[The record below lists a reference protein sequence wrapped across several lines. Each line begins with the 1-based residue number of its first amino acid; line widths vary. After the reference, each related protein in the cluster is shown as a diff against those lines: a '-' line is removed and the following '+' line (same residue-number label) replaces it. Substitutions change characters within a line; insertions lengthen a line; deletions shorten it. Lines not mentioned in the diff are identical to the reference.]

1 MGVEICHICKKRSIF
16 VAVKVKEMKK
26 FYYLIASMAIFCCVG
41 CANDLID
48 SEVVTTPK
56 DVVLT
61 VDVAQSSTKVS
72 LGDREQNGGYKAYWD
87 EGDRISVNGNISEVA
102 DISAS
107 NGCSAQFEFHDVI
120 LNYPYNVLYPASESG
135 IINFAEQQQYRS
147 GSFVSGTTPMYAR
160 VASLN
165 EGIKLQHLSGVLRF
179 SIVGDKEGT
188 ILKNMVVKA
197 GEGKIAGSF
206 TIDFEGGTIAP
217 TESAVSTL
225 EYSFGE
231 GLALATNRAEEFFVV
246 MPHGDF
252 GMCSAELHTTDGRT
266 MVVRFN
272 TAASSAIKAGVIRE
286 YAAVTFSSGAV
297 YTLQPFVVEDDE
309 MEFNAGMYAVK
320 PTTVD
325 GDVLVINTP
334 GELMW
339 LCCNKPFVGGVSY
352 NKIRIGQ
359 NIDLSIYPN
368 ILLPAIKLVEGAEV
382 DGNGKEIIGLK
393 MDSSASAIFGNV
405 DNINIHNLTLTNCS
419 VRTTVETGAGLLVGV
434 ANKGLTVNDVT
445 FNNCSVVAP
454 CKIGLVAGALHTG
467 TFIISGVTANGG
479 LVETSF
485 VSGKSGLA
493 GGLVG
498 CIAKNGD
505 GETTSVATFT
515 NCTTSAVV
523 KSYMESADYL
533 YGKMVGQLGGYNGS
547 EKLYFENCNASEATL
562 VSLYDQGAKLAEK
575 ARLTYCEACR
585 ADFCETTLTSATDYL
600 LGGERYCRGEVYID
614 GQRFIAEWDGI
625 RSVTMLTE
633 SVDGITRYLV
643 QSPYDLAKAQGAK
656 YSTTKALVFKS
667 DVDMGKHIFKP
678 IEYVIN
684 LDGENHSLYNLKVD
698 VVHKASSNYGAGF
711 IVYANNA
718 ATHKDLT
725 FVGADVNCSHD
736 SSLPSPAYGVTED
749 KGEGNAYAG
758 VLVSRSW
765 RTAIKDDAGNTT
777 GYTNYNVSNIHVRDS
792 KVRGVCKVGGLIGAC
807 RGQVY
812 MDNCSVDNSTIE
824 NYDPK
829 VANYYT
835 MKKSISASFMGDYIV
850 EGLQWWYTAGECGGL
865 IGFLEAHYAE
875 ITNCSVTNSR
885 INCTGQPNKE
895 VVANVWKSSSF
906 TEGAYASG
914 KSITMSAT
922 TTIAGRHVN
931 QFIGDVRSRRTE
943 TQANNG
949 TGEYTNKILNYTVS
963 GNSYNGVPA
972 DGANEYN
979 HNYATDK
986 YCEVVGC
993 AYYTGVDLTIL
1004 IVSTHVSE
1012 CAGTLIFSPKG
1023 GSEVTLT
1030 EAVGKGNNMD
1040 WFGGDGKTRSGSS
1053 YYPEAP
1059 QN

>member
-1 MGVEICHICKKRSIF
+1 
-16 VAVKVKEMKK
+16 MKK
-26 FYYLIASMAIFCCVG
+26 FYL
-41 CANDLID
+41 LT
-48 SEVVTTPK
+48 VVTLLCCIGCVNEPYDEQMGAQLPQ

-61 VDVAQSSTKVS
+61 VAVQSPSRVV
-72 LGDREQNGGYKAYWD
+72 LGDKDANGGYSATWSA
-87 EGDRISVNGNISEVA
+87 GDKISVNGYISEEAV
-102 DISAS
+102 ISEE
-107 NGCSAQFEFHDVI
+107 NGGVAQFEIKNAV
-120 LNYPYNVLYPASESG
+120 LNYPYNVLYPASANSVV
-135 IINFAEQQQYRS
+135 NFAAEQNYVE
-147 GSFVSGTTPMYAR
+147 GSFESGTTPMYAS
-160 VASLN
+160 VADVN
-165 EGIKLQHLSGVLRF
+165 KGINLKHLGAVLKFNFKGAESGVVLK
-179 SIVGDKEGT
+179 SMT
-188 ILKNMVVKA
+188 IESGNGAIA
-197 GEGKIAGSF
+197 GEFA
-206 TIDFEGGTIAP
+206 IDFATGKVTPSSSATSTI
-217 TESAVSTL
+217 EL
-225 EYSFGE
+225 NFGD
-231 GLALATNRAEEFFVV
+231 GLALSVEEAKSFFVAL
-246 MPHGDF
+246 PSGDF
-252 GMCSAELHTTDGRT
+252 GLCSATLCTTDNREMG
-266 MVVRFN
+266 VRFN
-272 TAASSAIKAGVIRE
+272 TSGSSALRAGVVRE
-286 YAAVTFSSGAV
+286 YGAV
-297 YTLQPFVVEDDE
+297 SFKEGMQYTLTPYGCEEDELIVDN
-309 MEFNAGMYAVK
+309 NAYVAA

-325 GDVLVINTP
+325 GEWLVINTP
-334 GELMW
+334 QELMW
-339 LCCNKPFVGGVSY
+339 LCANTPVVEGKQY
-352 NKIRIGQ
+352 NKIRIGED
-359 NIDLSIYPN
+359 IDMGIYSALRLESMK
-368 ILLPAIKLVEGAEV
+368 ISDGTEI
-382 DGNGKEIIGLK
+382 DGNNKTITGVNLNEEA
-393 MDSSASAIFGNV
+393 SSLFG
-405 DNINIHNLTLTNCS
+405 DKKILNIHDLTLANCS
-419 VRTTVETGAGLLVGV
+419 VNTAIETGAAILVGK
-434 ANKGLTVNDVT
+434 ADEGLTVNNVT
-445 FNNCSVVAP
+445 LNNCSVVAP
-454 CKIGLVAGALHTG
+454 RKIGLVAGALHTG
-467 TFIISGVTANGG
+467 TFSISGVTANGG
-479 LVETSF
+479 VVETSY

-498 CIAKNGD
+498 CFAKNGD
-505 GETTSVATFT
+505 GATTSTATFT
-515 NCTTSAVV
+515 NCTTSATV
-523 KSYMESADYL
+523 KSYMESNNYF
-533 YGKMVGQLGGYNGS
+533 YGKMVGQLGGYNGD
-547 EKLYFENCNASEATL
+547 EKLYFANCDAKNATL
-562 VSLYDQGAKLAEK
+562 VPLYDQGNKYAEK
-575 ARLTYCEACR
+575 AILTYCEACR
-585 ADFCETTLTSATDYL
+585 ADFCEKMLTSATDNL
-600 LGGERYCRGEVYID
+600 LGGERYCRGEVYVD
-614 GQRFIAEWDGI
+614 GERFYAEWDGI
-625 RSVTMLTE
+625 RSVSMLTE

-643 QSPYDLAKAQGAK
+643 QSPYDLATAQAAK

-667 DVDMGKHIFKP
+667 DVDMGKHLFKP

-718 ATHKDLT
+718 TTHKDLT

-1012 CAGTLIFSPKG
+1012 CAGTLTFSPKG

-1040 WFGGDGKTRSGSS
+1040 WFGGDGQTRSGSS

>member
-1 MGVEICHICKKRSIF
+1 MVATLLCCIGCVNEPYDEQMG
-16 VAVKVKEMKK
+16 AQ
-26 FYYLIASMAIFCCVG
+26 L
-41 CANDLID
+41 
-48 SEVVTTPK
+48 PQ

-61 VDVAQSSTKVS
+61 VAVQSPSRVV
-72 LGDREQNGGYKAYWD
+72 LGDKDANGGYSATWSA
-87 EGDRISVNGNISEVA
+87 GDKISVNGYISEEAV
-102 DISAS
+102 ISEE
-107 NGCSAQFEFHDVI
+107 NGGLAQFEIKNAV
-120 LNYPYNVLYPASESG
+120 LNYPYNVLYPASANSVV
-135 IINFAEQQQYRS
+135 NFAAEQNYVE
-147 GSFVSGTTPMYAR
+147 GSFESGTTPMYAS
-160 VASLN
+160 VADVN
-165 EGIKLQHLSGVLRF
+165 KGINLKHLGAVLKFNFKGAESGVVLK
-179 SIVGDKEGT
+179 SMT
-188 ILKNMVVKA
+188 IESGNGAIA
-197 GEGKIAGSF
+197 GEFA
-206 TIDFEGGTIAP
+206 IDFATGKVTPSSSATSTI
-217 TESAVSTL
+217 EL
-225 EYSFGE
+225 NFGD
-231 GLALATNRAEEFFVV
+231 GLALSVEEAKSFFVAL
-246 MPHGDF
+246 PSGDF
-252 GMCSAELHTTDGRT
+252 GLCSATLCTTDNREMG
-266 MVVRFN
+266 VRFN
-272 TAASSAIKAGVIRE
+272 TSGSSALRAGVVRE
-286 YAAVTFSSGAV
+286 YGAV
-297 YTLQPFVVEDDE
+297 SFKEGMQYTLTPYGCEEDELIVDN
-309 MEFNAGMYAVK
+309 NAYVAA

-325 GDVLVINTP
+325 GEWLVINTP
-334 GELMW
+334 QELMW
-339 LCCNKPFVGGVSY
+339 LCANTPVVEGKQY
-352 NKIRIGQ
+352 NKIRIGED
-359 NIDLSIYPN
+359 IDMGVYSVLRLASMKLSDGTEI
-368 ILLPAIKLVEGAEV
+368 
-382 DGNGKEIIGLK
+382 DGNNKTITGVNLNEET
-393 MDSSASAIFGNV
+393 SSLFGDKKNL
-405 DNINIHNLTLTNCS
+405 NIHDLTLASCS
-419 VRTTVETGAGLLVGV
+419 VNTAIETGAAILVGK
-434 ANKGLTVNDVT
+434 ADEGLIVSNVT
-445 FNNCSVVAP
+445 LNNCSVVAP
-454 CKIGLVAGALHTG
+454 RKIGLVAGALHTG
-467 TFIISGVTANGG
+467 TFSISGVTANGG
-479 LVETSF
+479 VVETSY

-498 CIAKNGD
+498 CFAKNGD
-505 GETTSVATFT
+505 GATTSTATFT
-515 NCTTSAVV
+515 NCTTSATV
-523 KSYMESADYL
+523 KSYMESNNYF
-533 YGKMVGQLGGYNGS
+533 YGKMVGQLGGYNGN
-547 EKLYFENCNASEATL
+547 EKLYFANCDAANATL
-562 VSLYDQGAKLAEK
+562 VPLYDQGNKYAEK
-575 ARLTYCEACR
+575 AILTYCEACR
-585 ADFCETTLTSATDYL
+585 ADFCEKVLTSATDNL
-600 LGGERYCRGEVYID
+600 LGGERYCRGEVYVD
-614 GQRFIAEWDGI
+614 GERFYAEWDGI
-625 RSVTMLTE
+625 RSVSMITE

-643 QSPYDLAKAQGAK
+643 QSPYDLAAAQAAK

-667 DVDMGKHIFKP
+667 DVDMGKHTFKP

-698 VVHKASSNYGAGF
+698 IVHNAASNYGAGF

-718 ATHKDLT
+718 TTHKDLT

-736 SSLPSPAYGVTED
+736 ATLAQPAYGVTED

-765 RTAIKDDAGNTT
+765 RSAIKDDAGNTT
-777 GYTNYNVSNIHVRDS
+777 GYTNYVVSNIRVRDS

-835 MKKSISASFMGDYIV
+835 MKKSISASFMGDYVV

-1012 CAGTLIFSPKG
+1012 CAGTLTFSPKG

-1040 WFGGDGKTRSGSS
+1040 WFGGDGKTRSGNS

>member
-1 MGVEICHICKKRSIF
+1 
-16 VAVKVKEMKK
+16 
-26 FYYLIASMAIFCCVG
+26 MAAALVLCCAG
-41 CANDLID
+41 CTTELNDEQLGSNI
-48 SEVVTTPK
+48 PQ

-61 VDVAQSSTKVS
+61 VAVQSPSRVA
-72 LGDREQNGGYKAYWD
+72 LGDKDANGGYSATWS
-87 EGDRISVNGNISEVA
+87 EGDKISVNGYISDAAV
-102 DISAS
+102 ISAENS
-107 NGCSAQFEFHDVI
+107 GKAQFEIKNAV
-120 LNYPYNVLYPASESG
+120 LNYPYNILYPASA
-135 IINFAEQQQYRS
+135 NNVVKFAAEQNYVD
-147 GSFVSGTTPMYAR
+147 GSFESGTTPMYAS
-160 VASLN
+160 VADASKAINLKHLGSVLKFN
-165 EGIKLQHLSGVLRF
+165 LKGSEGGVVLKSMTIKSGNGA
-179 SIVGDKEGT
+179 I
-188 ILKNMVVKA
+188 A
-197 GEGKIAGSF
+197 GEFAIDFATGKITASS
-206 TIDFEGGTIAP
+206 
-217 TESAVSTL
+217 SAASTVEL
-225 EYSFGE
+225 LFGE
-231 GLALATNRAEEFFVV
+231 GLALSVEQAKSFFVV
-246 MPHGDF
+246 LPSGDF
-252 GMCSAELHTTDGRT
+252 GLCSADLYTTDNKMMT
-266 MVVRFN
+266 VRFN
-272 TAASSAIKAGVIRE
+272 TSGNSALKAGVVRE
-286 YAAVTFSSGAV
+286 YSSVSFKEGMQ
-297 YTLQPFVVEDDE
+297 YTLVPFGIEEDELIVDTD
-309 MEFNAGMYAVK
+309 AYVAA
-320 PTTVD
+320 PQSVD
-325 GDVLVINTP
+325 GEWLIINTP
-334 GELMW
+334 QELMW
-339 LCCNKPFVGGVSY
+339 LCRYAPVVNGKEY

-359 NIDLSIYPN
+359 DIDMDIYSVLRLSS
-368 ILLPAIKLVEGAEV
+368 IKLSDGAEI
-382 DGNGKEIIGLK
+382 DGNNKTITGVN
-393 MDSSASAIFGNV
+393 MDEASSSLFGDKKNL
-405 DNINIHNLTLTNCS
+405 NIHDLTLANCS
-419 VRTTVETGAGLLVGV
+419 VNTTVETGAAILVGK
-434 ANKGLTVNDVT
+434 ADEGLTISNVT
-445 FNNCSVVAP
+445 LNNCSVVAP
-454 CKIGLVAGALHTG
+454 RKIGLVAGALHTG
-467 TFIISGVTANGG
+467 TFNISGVTANGG
-479 LVETSF
+479 LVETSY

-498 CIAKNGD
+498 CFAKNGD
-505 GETTSVATFT
+505 GATTSTATFT
-515 NCTTSAVV
+515 NCTTSATV
-523 KSYMESADYL
+523 KSYMESNNYF
-533 YGKMVGQLGGYNGS
+533 YGKMVGQLGGYNGD
-547 EKLYFENCNASEATL
+547 EKLYFVNCNAADATL
-562 VSLYDQGAKLAEK
+562 VPLCDQGNKYAES
-575 ARLTYCEACR
+575 AILTYCEACR
-585 ADFCETTLTSATDYL
+585 ADFCEKTLTSATDYL
-600 LGGERYCRGEVYID
+600 LGGERYCRGEVYVD
-614 GQRFIAEWDGI
+614 GERFYAEWDGI
-625 RSVTMLTE
+625 RSVSMITE

-643 QSPYDLAKAQGAK
+643 QSPYDLAAAQAAK

-698 VVHKASSNYGAGF
+698 VVHNAASNYGAGF

-718 ATHKDLT
+718 TTHKDLT
-725 FVGADVNCSHD
+725 FVGADVNCTHD
-736 SSLPSPAYGVTED
+736 ASLPSPAYGVTED

-765 RTAIKDDAGNTT
+765 RSAIKDDAGNTT
-777 GYTNYNVSNIHVRDS
+777 GYTNYVVSNIHVRNS

-812 MDNCSVDNSTIE
+812 MDNCTVDNSTIE

-829 VANYYT
+829 VPNYYT

-865 IGFLEAHYAE
+865 IGFLHAHYAE

-895 VVANVWKSSSF
+895 VVANVWKSSAF

-914 KSITMSAT
+914 KSITTSAT

-931 QFIGDVRSRRTE
+931 QFIGDLRSSRTE

-979 HNYATDK
+979 HNYASGK

-1012 CAGTLIFSPKG
+1012 CAGTLTFSPKG

-1030 EAVGKGNNMD
+1030 EAVGKGSNMD

>member
-1 MGVEICHICKKRSIF
+1 MVATLLCCIGCVNEPYDEQMG
-16 VAVKVKEMKK
+16 AQ
-26 FYYLIASMAIFCCVG
+26 L
-41 CANDLID
+41 
-48 SEVVTTPK
+48 PQ

-61 VDVAQSSTKVS
+61 VAVQSPSRVV
-72 LGDREQNGGYKAYWD
+72 LGDKDANGGYSATWSA
-87 EGDRISVNGNISEVA
+87 GDKISVNGYISEEAV
-102 DISAS
+102 ISEE
-107 NGCSAQFEFHDVI
+107 NGGLAQFEIKNAV
-120 LNYPYNVLYPASESG
+120 LNYPYNVLYPASANSVV
-135 IINFAEQQQYRS
+135 NFAAEQNYVE
-147 GSFVSGTTPMYAR
+147 GSFESGTTPMYAS
-160 VASLN
+160 VSDVN
-165 EGIKLQHLSGVLRF
+165 KGINLKHLGAVLKFNFKGAESGVVLK
-179 SIVGDKEGT
+179 SMT
-188 ILKNMVVKA
+188 IESGNGAIA
-197 GEGKIAGSF
+197 GEFA
-206 TIDFEGGTIAP
+206 IDFATGKVTPSSSATSTI
-217 TESAVSTL
+217 EL
-225 EYSFGE
+225 NFGD
-231 GLALATNRAEEFFVV
+231 GLALSVEEAKSFFVAL
-246 MPHGDF
+246 PSGDF
-252 GMCSAELHTTDGRT
+252 GLCSATLCTTDSREMG
-266 MVVRFN
+266 VRFN
-272 TAASSAIKAGVIRE
+272 TSGSSALRAGVVRE
-286 YAAVTFSSGAV
+286 YGAV
-297 YTLQPFVVEDDE
+297 SFKEGMKYTLTPYGCEEDELIVDN
-309 MEFNAGMYAVK
+309 NAYVAA

-325 GDVLVINTP
+325 GEWLVINTP
-334 GELMW
+334 QELMW
-339 LCCNKPFVGGVSY
+339 LCANTPVVEGKQY
-352 NKIRIGQ
+352 NKIRIGED
-359 NIDLSIYPN
+359 IDMGIYSALRLESMK
-368 ILLPAIKLVEGAEV
+368 ISDGTEI
-382 DGNGKEIIGLK
+382 DGNNKTITGVNLNEEA
-393 MDSSASAIFGNV
+393 SSLFGDKKNL
-405 DNINIHNLTLTNCS
+405 NIHDLTLANCS
-419 VRTTVETGAGLLVGV
+419 VNTAIETGAAILVGK
-434 ANKGLTVNDVT
+434 ADEGLTVNNVT
-445 FNNCSVVAP
+445 FNDCSVVAP
-454 CKIGLVAGALHTG
+454 RKIGFVAGALHTG
-467 TFIISGVTANGG
+467 TFSISGVIANGG
-479 LVETSF
+479 VVETSY

-498 CIAKNGD
+498 CFAKNGD
-505 GETTSVATFT
+505 GATTSTATFT
-515 NCTTSAVV
+515 NCTTSATV
-523 KSYMESADYL
+523 KSYMESNNYF
-533 YGKMVGQLGGYNGS
+533 YGKMVGQLGGYNGD
-547 EKLYFENCNASEATL
+547 EKLYFANCDAANATL
-562 VSLYDQGAKLAEK
+562 VPLYDQGNKYAEK
-575 ARLTYCEACR
+575 AILTYCEACR
-585 ADFCETTLTSATDYL
+585 ADFCEKMLTSATDNL
-600 LGGERYCRGEVYID
+600 LGGERYCRGEVYVD
-614 GQRFIAEWDGI
+614 GERFYAEWDGI
-625 RSVTMLTE
+625 RSVSMLTE

-643 QSPYDLAKAQGAK
+643 QSPYDLATAQAAK

-835 MKKSISASFMGDYIV
+835 MKKSISASFIGDYIV

-931 QFIGDVRSRRTE
+931 QFIGDLRSRRTE

-1012 CAGTLIFSPKG
+1012 CAGTLTFSPKG

-1040 WFGGDGKTRSGSS
+1040 WFGGDGKTRSGNS